1 MIRTARFFA
10 DENIQE
16 SLITWLKEEG
26 FDISGIRSENLYGLD
41 DQLII
46 EKAFI
51 EKRITI
57 TQDSDLVK

>member
-1 MIRTARFFA
+1 MIRTACFFA
-10 DENIQE
+10 YENIQE